1 MSSSRKTSSNKKIH
15 IDKSDLLCKN
25 GCGFYGNPA
34 WQGFCSK
41 CYKEV
46 YQTAKQAQ
54 AQHDTMKPPKVEKS
68 KGSEFGGFSVI
79 PASFTKFE
87 EKKTQHANK
96 RSHTVKSIF
105 KKTPSKESQ
114 QVPQQS
120 KSGTHEVRRV
130 CLESQQVGTEFAE
143 FLKKIRKNAAVDVSK
158 HIKAVV
164 ERVQN
169 MPDTPVD
176 ELAEFVQDFYQT
188 LGDRV
193 NNNPIYKGHSSE
205 TMEKLMDFTERY
217 VMVRLYACVF
227 SAPDTE
233 DEQKDLQIQDRIRS
247 LHWITAQQLD
257 TMINDHDTA
266 VRQLVDKAITEIID
280 MNAKKSPPD
289 KLVCVV
295 NCCKSIFEVIKQ
307 SKSGPANADDFL
319 PALIYVVLKANPPL
333 LHSNIQYITRFANP
347 SRLMSGEAGYYF
359 TNLCCAVAFIESLG
373 AESLALTQ
381 EQFDRYMSGEAVPP
395 QIGNEY
401 MCEGL
406 RLMYENLKTLA
417 ELKQR
422 QEKVMADTLQLQ
434 QDMREF
440 KESFKQE
447 IKNVL
452 DRTPLVIRPAKT
464 KVDMDADIGV
474 ELPSPLLPER
484 ISVSSVSTLQCTNTV
499 EEGSDSDS
507 SATEPMEATD
517 SQTNNQGCDSGPNA
531 PAENNTQAA
540 DILQPQSTCPS

>member
-1 MSSSRKTSSNKKIH
+1 MSSSRKASHNKKIH

-41 CYKEV
+41 CHKEV
-46 YQTAKQAQ
+46 YQKAKQAQ
-54 AQHDTMKPPKVEKS
+54 AEHDTMKQPKAEKS
-68 KGSEFGGFSVI
+68 KGSDFGGFSVI
-79 PASFTKFE
+79 PASFSKFE

-105 KKTPSKESQ
+105 RKTPSKESQ
-114 QVPQQS
+114 QVPQQA
-120 KSGTHEVRRV
+120 KSTEISRRV

-143 FLKKIRKNAAVDVSK
+143 FLKKIRKNAALDVSK

-164 ERVQN
+164 ERVQT
-169 MPDTPVD
+169 MSDTPVE

-227 SAPDTE
+227 STPDTQ
-233 DEQKDLQIQDRIRS
+233 DEQKDLEIQDRIRS

-257 TMINDHDTA
+257 TMINDHDTS

-295 NCCKSIFEVIKQ
+295 NCCKCIFEVIKQ

-395 QIGNEY
+395 QVGNEY

-417 ELKQR
+417 DLKQR

-447 IKNVL
+447 IQNVL
-452 DRTPLVIRPAKT
+452 DRTPLIIRPAKT
-464 KVDMDADIGV
+464 KADIDAEICV
-474 ELPSPLLPER
+474 DLPSPMLPER
-484 ISVSSVSTLQCTNTV
+484 ISVASVSTLECTNTV
-499 EEGSDSDS
+499 KEGSDQTV
-507 SATEPMEATD
+507 AEPMETIDSRTD
-517 SQTNNQGCDSGPNA
+517 NQGCDSGPNI
-531 PAENNTQAA
+531 PNVNNTQS
-540 DILQPQSTCPS
+540 DGILQPQCNYSS